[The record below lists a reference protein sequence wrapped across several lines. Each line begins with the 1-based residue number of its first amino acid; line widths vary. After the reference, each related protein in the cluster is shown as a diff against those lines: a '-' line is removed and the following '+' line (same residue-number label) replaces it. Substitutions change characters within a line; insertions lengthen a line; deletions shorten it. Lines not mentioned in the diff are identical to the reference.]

1 MTKRMKYSLKNVR
14 FTKVVKIQDDRQLWS
29 ENCSLYKI
37 NQYALLDI
45 ALIAS
50 KQTGFRSNEC

>member
-1 MTKRMKYSLKNVR
+1 MATNYGQ
-14 FTKVVKIQDDRQLWS
+14 KIGSW
-29 ENCSLYKI
+29 YKI
-37 NQYALLDI
+37 NKYALLDI